1 LPRNAHSSPL
11 AQLAPRSPEGRIVRF
26 MRERGD
32 ASAADIATGTELAR
46 STVSTSLAELRR
58 ANIVVEV
65 AQLSRSQGAGRP
77 TSVFTLNPRVGT
89 CVGLH
94 LGLTSIRVIVAD
106 VSHAILHKADVEL
119 GADYEPA
126 VAASVARKAALDA
139 YASLDLSP
147 KTMFGVGVS
156 VAGPV
161 APDGRVQLGG
171 IVPRWSGLD
180 IRELFEPAFDAP
192 VLADNESNCGALA
205 ELLWG
210 AGANRDD
217 FVYVKIDVGLGG
229 AIVIERKLLR
239 GVAGGAGEFGHMAID
254 GGTERCPCGNLGC
267 LEITGSFRSALKTLS
282 RKRRSAT
289 SIDDI
294 VRSALSGDPECALI
308 VSGIGNAV
316 GNGLAVIGAV
326 LNPSVVVVGGRGIA
340 AGSLLLD
347 PMRAAYESHAL
358 LKSKHQRPEHRMS
371 ILPAQF
377 PVDGALMGAIALV
390 LRGHAN

>member
-1 LPRNAHSSPL
+1 
-11 AQLAPRSPEGRIVRF
+11 

-32 ASAADIATGTELAR
+32 VSAADIAMATELAR

-58 ANIVVEV
+58 SKVVVEV
-65 AQLSRSQGAGRP
+65 AQTMRPQGAGRP

-106 VSHAILHKADVEL
+106 VSHAILHTADIEL

-126 VAASVARKAALDA
+126 RAVSAARTAAFDA
-139 YASLDLSP
+139 YVSLDLP
-147 KTMFGVGVS
+147 PQTMLGVGVS

-161 APDGRVQLGG
+161 APDGRVQRGG
-171 IVPRWSGLD
+171 IVPRWSGQD
-180 IRELFEPAFDAP
+180 IRALFGPAFDAP
-192 VLADNESNCGALA
+192 VFADNESNCGALA

-210 AGANRDD
+210 AGSKQDD
-217 FVYVKIDVGLGG
+217 FVYVKVDVGLGG
-229 AIVIERKLLR
+229 ALVVERKVIR
-239 GVAGGAGEFGHMAID
+239 GVAGGAGEFGHMAI
-254 GGTERCPCGNLGC
+254 GGDHEQCPCGNLGC
-267 LEITGSFRSALKTLS
+267 LENTGSFRSALKA
-282 RKRRSAT
+282 RAHKRRAAT

-294 VRSALSGDPECALI
+294 VQTALRGDPECSAL
-308 VSGIGNAV
+308 VGGIGTAV

-326 LNPSVVVVGGRGIA
+326 LNPSLVVVGGRGVA

-347 PMRAAYESHAL
+347 PMRAAYENHAL
-358 LKSKHQRPEHRMS
+358 LKTKHLRPEHRIV
-371 ILPAQF
+371 ILPARF

-390 LRGHAN
+390 LRGHAI